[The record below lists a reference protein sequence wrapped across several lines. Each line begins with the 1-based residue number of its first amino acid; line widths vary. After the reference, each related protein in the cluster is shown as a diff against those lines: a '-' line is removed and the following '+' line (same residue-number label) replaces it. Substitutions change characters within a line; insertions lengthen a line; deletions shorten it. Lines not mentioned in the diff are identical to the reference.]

1 MKWLLLAATLL
12 SGAARGQDALLGAGL
27 RTRPE
32 FEGSDRQKADVI
44 PVLRYYGNPWFA
56 RTTQD
61 MLEGGV
67 QFKTNERLTA
77 GAQIAYEP
85 GPRDRDPGASA
96 GLHLELDTK
105 LGPAPLNGLVRLRWH
120 VDADRGKEADVRMT
134 LGVYDRGGLRA
145 GVFGQGTWSD
155 EENMAAYYGVRHA
168 GLQFASLG
176 VLGGYDIAPR
186 WVAVASAEVRRL
198 SSEPASGA
206 IVEDRTGYYVS
217 AGMAYRF

>member
-1 MKWLLLAATLL
+1 VKWILLTAALLAGTAH
-12 SGAARGQDALLGAGL
+12 AQDTLLGAGL

-44 PVLRYYGNPWFA
+44 PVLRYYGKPWFA

-67 QFKTNERLTA
+67 QWKTSELLTA

-96 GLHLELDTK
+96 GLHLELDTM

-120 VDADRGKEADVRMT
+120 LDEDRGKEADVRMT
-134 LGVYDRGGLRA
+134 LGVYEGSGLRA
-145 GVFGQGTWSD
+145 GVFAQGTWAD
-155 EENMAAYYGVRHA
+155 EENMAAYYGVRQA
-168 GLQFASLG
+168 GLLFTSLG
-176 VLGGYDIAPR
+176 VLGGYDIAPN

-198 SSEPASGA
+198 GSDPAGSA
-206 IVEDRTGYYVS
+206 IVEERTGVYVS
-217 AGMAYRF
+217 AGLAYRF